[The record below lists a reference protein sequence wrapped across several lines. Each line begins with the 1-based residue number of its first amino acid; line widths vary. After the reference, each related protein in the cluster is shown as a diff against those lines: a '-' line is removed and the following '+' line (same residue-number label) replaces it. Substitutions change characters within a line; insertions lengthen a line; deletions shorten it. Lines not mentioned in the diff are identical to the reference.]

1 MPRKKG
7 GYSVET
13 ISEYEQLKKSSVL
26 RLSLFKLLREANCT
40 FIEFKKSWDLYVQ
53 NYSSFLDNPIT
64 DVDKNEYTLFAR
76 ACLSY
81 IENEKA
87 NDVTKKIFSQAAIIL
102 MLKTPELDI
111 NTSICE
117 GKSNPLMLAAENGSL
132 SLIKLL
138 FENALIS
145 NKPLNINYQSLK
157 NGSTPLHIAVLY
169 GHFDVVKYLL
179 EKNANVNIKDEQ
191 GYSPLVFALV
201 KAEERIIQMILENP
215 NVNLDQE
222 IVVEQQKQNLL
233 IVASQIEEQ
242 EKKIRT
248 IELLLKKGADPFL
261 SMRNGECAYSI
272 LSAQQSLIIKKRLS
286 KLFFEYYLDRYK
298 KATKFPS
305 NISSILAAAMIYE
318 SKELL
323 EELID
328 YLSRFKSSKK
338 FYFDANY
345 KLWGRTL
352 LFLAVGTDNIPL
364 TILLLELGADPN
376 KTSKEKNQIP
386 LVIAIQNKN
395 VEMVRLLL
403 PKTSEESINTLY
415 SCEMDEDGKT
425 LMIKST
431 PLHLA
436 VLSNV
441 FEIVKMVIDK
451 GTRFDIEDSNGF
463 LPIRVAPPVENY
475 DYDTIKIQLFLGAK
489 QAQFKENSKKSDI
502 KDAENIINTFMLGN
516 VKSFEHKTI
525 YDVVSILETD
535 INYLSHIKIHLNN
548 NPRSISQV
556 GILITA
562 ANIIN
567 PSIADKLVEFLNNFT
582 QSQNLPEP
590 FETEKEVLV
599 THNRLKKSTK
609 NERIKS
615 EKKAQTDLPFW
626 NPVNVINNR
635 VPVTDWFDNTVTSDH
650 PGIEPIINNQYYYF
664 SKTALSKQGCNTN
677 TLKTLKKIKFDLA
690 TAIPIVPGFTN
701 PFFINEKT
709 YELIA
714 TFILKLTD
722 EHIIVYKYETNQGIL
737 FLGAQHFKGVFN
749 QQAIETLKLSE
760 NNPIRIDIHNPF
772 EGLNNNNASE
782 PKI

>member
-261 SMRNGECAYSI
+261 SMRNGE
-272 LSAQQSLIIKKRLS
+272 
-286 KLFFEYYLDRYK
+286 
-298 KATKFPS
+298 
-305 NISSILAAAMIYE
+305 
-318 SKELL
+318 
-323 EELID
+323 
-328 YLSRFKSSKK
+328 
-338 FYFDANY
+338 
-345 KLWGRTL
+345 
-352 LFLAVGTDNIPL
+352 
-364 TILLLELGADPN
+364 
-376 KTSKEKNQIP
+376 
-386 LVIAIQNKN
+386 
-395 VEMVRLLL
+395 
-403 PKTSEESINTLY
+403 
-415 SCEMDEDGKT
+415 
-425 LMIKST
+425 
-431 PLHLA
+431 
-436 VLSNV
+436 
-441 FEIVKMVIDK
+441 
-451 GTRFDIEDSNGF
+451 
-463 LPIRVAPPVENY
+463 
-475 DYDTIKIQLFLGAK
+475 
-489 QAQFKENSKKSDI
+489 
-502 KDAENIINTFMLGN
+502 
-516 VKSFEHKTI
+516 
-525 YDVVSILETD
+525 
-535 INYLSHIKIHLNN
+535 
-548 NPRSISQV
+548 
-556 GILITA
+556 
-562 ANIIN
+562 
-567 PSIADKLVEFLNNFT
+567 
-582 QSQNLPEP
+582 
-590 FETEKEVLV
+590 
-599 THNRLKKSTK
+599 
-609 NERIKS
+609 
-615 EKKAQTDLPFW
+615 
-626 NPVNVINNR
+626 
-635 VPVTDWFDNTVTSDH
+635 
-650 PGIEPIINNQYYYF
+650 
-664 SKTALSKQGCNTN
+664 
-677 TLKTLKKIKFDLA
+677 
-690 TAIPIVPGFTN
+690 
-701 PFFINEKT
+701 
-709 YELIA
+709 
-714 TFILKLTD
+714 
-722 EHIIVYKYETNQGIL
+722 
-737 FLGAQHFKGVFN
+737 
-749 QQAIETLKLSE
+749 
-760 NNPIRIDIHNPF
+760 
-772 EGLNNNNASE
+772 
-782 PKI
+782 